1 MTRRKKILTIAGGLI
16 LIAVIGTGV
25 YFGTRK
31 TETNSTELAYVYR
44 VSLMNPASQ
53 VQRMAGMVEPQEIWE
68 VQKSSDREVEQIL
81 VKAGDEVKVG
91 TALFVYNMEQTQT
104 ELEEAQIEIER
115 LDGEMENLKTQIA
128 QLEKEKKKAAED
140 EKFSYTTQIQTA
152 QTDLKKSEYEKKAKQ
167 VEISQKQDKIANA
180 TVVSEIDG
188 IVKSINDGSETD
200 MNSSDSNAFITILAT
215 GDYRIKGKVNE
226 QNLSEIQ
233 EGEKAIV
240 RSRVDENQTWS
251 GTFTAVNTDEAENN
265 NNNMYY
271 GATSTETTSSSYSFY
286 VMLDSSDGLL
296 LGQHVYIEKD
306 LGEEQSGIWLD
317 EGYIVNADS
326 KPYVWTEDNKGK
338 LEKRDVTL
346 GEYNEETYQYE
357 IQSGLEESD
366 YIAFPQDF
374 LEEGMKATHEES
386 ETISDEESTDDTG
399 KMEEPEEISETESE
413 E

>member
-1 MTRRKKILTIAGGLI
+1 MARKKKILTIAGGLI

-31 TETNSTELAYVYR
+31 TETNNTELAYVYR

-53 VQRMAGMVEPQEIWE
+53 VQRMAGTVPQETWE

-91 TALFVYNMEQTQT
+91 TALFVYNTEQTQT

-115 LDGEMENLKTQIA
+115 IDGEMENLKTQIA

>member
-1 MTRRKKILTIAGGLI
+1 MEDSMIRKKKILTIVGGFLF
-16 LIAVIGTGV
+16 IAVIGSGV
-25 YFGTRK
+25 YFGTKSKK
-31 TETNSTELAYVYR
+31 TDNTELAYVYR
-44 VSLMNPASQ
+44 VSLMNPSSQ
-53 VQRMAGMVEPQEIWE
+53 VQRMAGTVEPQKTWE
-68 VQKSSDREVEQIL
+68 VQKSADREIEQIL
-81 VKAGDEVKVG
+81 VNAGDEVKVG
-91 TALFVYNMEQTQT
+91 TALFVYNTEQTKS
-104 ELEEAQIEIER
+104 ELQEAQLEIER

-167 VEISQKQDKIANA
+167 VEISQKQDKIVNA

-188 IVKSINDGSETD
+188 IVKRINDGSEQAD
-200 MNSSDSNAFITILAT
+200 MYNSDSNAFMTILAT

-233 EGEKAIV
+233 EGEKAII

-251 GTFTAVNTDEAENN
+251 GTFTAVDTEEAQN

-271 GATSTETTSSSYSFY
+271 GNVSAENTSTSYSFY
-286 VMLDSSDGLL
+286 VMLDNSEGLL

-317 EGYIVNADS
+317 EGYILDVDK
-326 KPYVWTEDNKGK
+326 KPYIWTEDKNGK
-338 LEKRDVTL
+338 LEKREVVIGD
-346 GEYNEETYQYE
+346 YNQETYQYE
-357 IQSGLEESD
+357 IKSGLKESD

-374 LEEGMKATHEES
+374 LEEGMEATHEGS
-386 ETISDEESTDDTG
+386 ETTSEDETIEETEELEETAG
-399 KMEEPEEISETESE
+399 MEE
-413 E
+413 